1 MRIAN
6 AQGQLSFVGRGGC
19 PDVIV
24 TPTAAGFVKDN
35 PTETAALDNVELA
48 LRAAG
53 RWVGQLA

>member
-6 AQGQLSFVGRGGC
+6 AQGQLIFVGRGGC

-24 TPTAAGFVKDN
+24 TTPTAAGFVKDN

-53 RWVGQLA
+53 RWV